1 MKPGKIFWALFL
13 TAAATCFISC
23 GSSESGSNNG
33 NSQQTTAQNQAVSGN
48 NAKFAFGVPDI
59 EGNVHQFSDY
69 IGKPLIINFWG
80 TWCPPCRRELPDLK
94 QIYAE
99 YKPKGLEIIG
109 LAVKDSPDQV
119 KSFAQKEGL
128 DWVMLMANREA
139 ASAFELGSGVPFTLF
154 VDKNGNVIDRAIGA
168 RDYNFFKQRVEK
180 II

>member
-1 MKPGKIFWALFL
+1 MKFGKIFWALFL
-13 TAAATCFISC
+13 TVAMACYISC
-23 GSSESGSNNG
+23 GSSNSSSDKGS
-33 NSQQTTAQNQAVSGN
+33 SQQATVQDTASSGE
-48 NAKFAFGVPDI
+48 NAAFAFGVPDI

-109 LAVKDSPDQV
+109 LAVKDSPEQV

-139 ASAFELGSGVPFTLF
+139 ANAFGLGSGVPFTVF
-154 VDKNGNVIDRAIGA
+154 VDKNGNIIDRAIGG